1 MSRNMYEIEQ
11 ELWEQGYELIAGVD
25 EVGRGPLAG
34 PVVSAAVVLR
44 KGQIIEGVTDSK
56 KISEA
61 KREKLIDKILDEAV
75 AYSISFVDEK
85 VIDDINIRNATFK
98 AMNEAV
104 NSLSVKPDFV
114 LIDGNAIEGIT
125 LPHKT
130 VIKGDLN
137 CNCIAAA
144 SIVAKVTRDRFMVK
158 LAEKY
163 PEYDFEKHK
172 GYGTKLHYEK
182 LKEHGISEVH
192 RKTFLKNLGE
202 K

>member
-1 MSRNMYEIEQ
+1 MYEIEQ
-11 ELWEQGYELIAGVD
+11 ELWDKGYELIAGVD

-44 KGQIIEGVTDSK
+44 KGQLIEGVTDSK

-61 KREKLIDKILDEAV
+61 KREKLIDKILEEAV
-75 AYSISFVDEK
+75 SYSISFVDEK
-85 VIDDINIRNATFK
+85 IIDDINIRNATFK

-104 NSLSVKPDFV
+104 NSLKVKPDFV
-114 LIDGNAIEGIT
+114 LIDGNAIEGMS
-125 LPHKT
+125 LPHKC
-130 VIKGDLN
+130 VVKGDLN

-144 SIVAKVTRDRFMVK
+144 SIVAKVTRDRFMTS
-158 LAEKY
+158 LAKEY
-163 PEYDFEKHK
+163 PQYDFEKHK
-172 GYGTKLHYEK
+172 GYGTKLHYER
-182 LKEHGISEVH
+182 LKEFGISDVH

>member
-1 MSRNMYEIEQ
+1 MYEIEQ
-11 ELWEQGYELIAGVD
+11 ELWDAGCEFIAGVD

-34 PVVSAAVVLR
+34 PVVSAAVVLK

-61 KREKLIDKILDEAV
+61 KREKLIDKILEEAV

-85 VIDDINIRNATFK
+85 IIDDINIRNATFK

-114 LIDGNAIEGIT
+114 LIDGNAINGMS
-125 LPHKT
+125 LPHKCI
-130 VIKGDLN
+130 VKGDLN

-144 SIVAKVTRDRFMVK
+144 SIVAKVTRDRYMVK
-158 LAEKY
+158 LAETY
-163 PEYDFEKHK
+163 PQYDFEKHK

-182 LKEHGISEVH
+182 IKEFGISDIH
-192 RKTFLKNLGE
+192 RKTFLKNIGE

>member
-1 MSRNMYEIEQ
+1 MYEIEK
-11 ELWEQGYELIAGVD
+11 ELWEADYQLIAGVD

-61 KREKLIDKILDEAV
+61 KREKLIDKILEEAV
-75 AYSISFVDEK
+75 AYSVSFVDEK
-85 VIDDINIRNATFK
+85 IIDDINIRNATFK

-104 NSLSVKPDFV
+104 NSLKVKPDFV
-114 LIDGNAIEGIT
+114 LIDGNAIEGMT
-125 LPHKT
+125 LPHKC
-130 VIKGDLN
+130 VVKGDLN

-144 SIVAKVTRDRFMVK
+144 SIVAKVTRDRFMVE
-158 LAEKY
+158 LAKKY
-163 PEYDFEKHK
+163 PQYDFEKHK
-172 GYGTKLHYEK
+172 GYGTKLHYDK
-182 LKEHGISEVH
+182 LKEFGVSDVH

>member
-1 MSRNMYEIEQ
+1 MYEIEQ
-11 ELWEQGYELIAGVD
+11 ELWNEGYELIAGVD

-56 KISEA
+56 KISET
-61 KREKLIDKILDEAV
+61 KREKLIDKILAEAV

-114 LIDGNAIEGIT
+114 LIDGNAIDGMT

-163 PEYDFEKHK
+163 PEYDFDKHK

-182 LKEHGISEVH
+182 LKEYGISEVH

>member
-1 MSRNMYEIEQ
+1 MYEIEK
-11 ELWEQGYELIAGVD
+11 ELWDEGYELIAGVD

-44 KGQIIEGVTDSK
+44 KGQTIEGVTDSK

-61 KREKLIDKILDEAV
+61 KREKLIDKILEEAV

-104 NSLSVKPDFV
+104 DTLSVKPDFV
-114 LIDGNAIEGIT
+114 LIDGNAIQGMSI
-125 LPHKT
+125 PHKT

-163 PEYDFEKHK
+163 PQYDFDKHK

-182 LKEHGISEVH
+182 LKEFGISEVH

>member
-1 MSRNMYEIEQ
+1 MYEIEQ
-11 ELWEQGYELIAGVD
+11 ELWDAGYELIAGVD

-34 PVVSAAVVLR
+34 PVVSAAIVLR
-44 KGQIIEGVTDSK
+44 KGQLIEGVTDSK

-61 KREKLIDKILDEAV
+61 KREKLIDKILEEAV

-85 VIDDINIRNATFK
+85 IIDDINIRNATFK

-104 NSLSVKPDFV
+104 NSLKVKPDFV
-114 LIDGNAIEGIT
+114 LIDGNAIEGMT
-125 LPHKT
+125 LPHKC
-130 VIKGDLN
+130 VVKGDLN

-144 SIVAKVTRDRFMVK
+144 SIVAKVTRDRFMTN
-158 LAEKY
+158 LANEY
-163 PEYDFEKHK
+163 PEYDFDKHK

-182 LKEHGISEVH
+182 LKQYGISDVH

>member
-1 MSRNMYEIEQ
+1 MYEIEQ
-11 ELWEQGYELIAGVD
+11 ELWDAGYELIAGVD

-44 KGQIIEGVTDSK
+44 KGQLIEGVTDSK

-61 KREKLIDKILDEAV
+61 KREKLIDKILEEAV
-75 AYSISFVDEK
+75 AYSVSFVNEK
-85 VIDDINIRNATFK
+85 IIDDINIRNATFK

-104 NSLSVKPDFV
+104 NSLKVKPDFI
-114 LIDGNAIEGIT
+114 LIDGNAIEGLT
-125 LPHKT
+125 LPHKCI
-130 VIKGDLN
+130 IKGDMN

-144 SIVAKVTRDRFMVK
+144 SIVAKVTRDRFMTN
-158 LAEKY
+158 LANEY
-163 PEYDFEKHK
+163 PEYDFDKHK

-182 LKEHGISEVH
+182 LKQYGISDVH

>member
-1 MSRNMYEIEQ
+1 MYEIEQ
-11 ELWEQGYELIAGVD
+11 ELWDEGYELIAGVD

-44 KGQIIEGVTDSK
+44 KGQTIEGVTDSK

-61 KREKLIDKILDEAV
+61 KREKLIDKILEEAV

-104 NSLSVKPDFV
+104 DTLSVKPDFV
-114 LIDGNAIEGIT
+114 LIDGNAIQGMCI
-125 LPHKT
+125 PHKT

-163 PEYDFEKHK
+163 PQYDFDKHK

-182 LKEHGISEVH
+182 LKEFGISEVH

>member
-1 MSRNMYEIEQ
+1 MYEIEQ

-61 KREKLIDKILDEAV
+61 KREKLIDKIIQEAV

-98 AMNEAV
+98 AMNEAID
-104 NSLSVKPDFV
+104 SLSVKPDFV
-114 LIDGNAIEGIT
+114 LIDGNAIEGVEI
-125 LPHKT
+125 PHKT

-144 SIVAKVTRDRFMVK
+144 SIVAKVTRDRFMVN

-163 PEYDFEKHK
+163 PEYNFEKHK

-182 LKEHGISEVH
+182 LKEYGISEVH

>member
-1 MSRNMYEIEQ
+1 MYEIEQ

-61 KREKLIDKILDEAV
+61 KREKIIDKILDEAV

-144 SIVAKVTRDRFMVK
+144 SIVAKVTRDRFMVN

>member
-1 MSRNMYEIEQ
+1 MYEIEQ
-11 ELWEQGYELIAGVD
+11 ELWDAGYELIAGVD

-34 PVVSAAVVLR
+34 PVVSAAVILK

-61 KREKLIDKILDEAV
+61 KREKLIDKILEEAV

-85 VIDDINIRNATFK
+85 VVDDINIRNATFK

-114 LIDGNAIEGIT
+114 LIDGDGINGMSI
-125 LPHKT
+125 PHKC

-158 LAEKY
+158 LSESY
-163 PEYDFEKHK
+163 PQYGFDKHK

-182 LKEHGISEVH
+182 IKEFGISAVH
-192 RKTFLKNLGE
+192 RKSFLKNIGE

>member
-1 MSRNMYEIEQ
+1 MYEIEK
-11 ELWEQGYELIAGVD
+11 ELWEADYQLIAGVD

-61 KREKLIDKILDEAV
+61 KREKLIDKILEEAV
-75 AYSISFVDEK
+75 AYSVSFVDEK
-85 VIDDINIRNATFK
+85 IIDDINIRNATFK

-104 NSLSVKPDFV
+104 NSLKVKPDFV
-114 LIDGNAIEGIT
+114 LIDGNAIEGMN
-125 LPHKT
+125 LPHKC
-130 VIKGDLN
+130 VVKGDLN

-144 SIVAKVTRDRFMVK
+144 SIVAKVTRDRFMVE
-158 LAEKY
+158 LAKKY
-163 PEYDFEKHK
+163 PQYDFEKHK
-172 GYGTKLHYEK
+172 GYGTKLHYDK
-182 LKEHGISEVH
+182 LKEFGVSDVH

>member
-1 MSRNMYEIEQ
+1 MYEIEQ
-11 ELWEQGYELIAGVD
+11 ELWDAGYELIAGVD

-44 KGQIIEGVTDSK
+44 KGQLIEGVTDSK

-61 KREKLIDKILDEAV
+61 KREKLIDKILEEAV
-75 AYSISFVDEK
+75 AYSVSFVNEK
-85 VIDDINIRNATFK
+85 IIDDINIRNATFK

-104 NSLSVKPDFV
+104 NSLKVKPDFV
-114 LIDGNAIEGIT
+114 LIDGNAIEGLT
-125 LPHKT
+125 LPHKCI
-130 VIKGDLN
+130 IKGDMN

-144 SIVAKVTRDRFMVK
+144 SIVAKVTRDRFMTN
-158 LAEKY
+158 LANEY
-163 PEYDFEKHK
+163 PEYDFDKHK

-182 LKEHGISEVH
+182 LKQYGISDVH